1 MTEHTIIIDFMEPE
15 MPGTLVHRVRN
26 LAEDIER
33 ALSRGRASLD
43 ATGFRVQ
50 PHLRAIPGRTLRGT
64 GGFPT
69 MKSLNSRMAVIVWVM
84 VACAMIPT
92 ATLAQMQ
99 IPGVGSMLPDKAQL
113 LEQAQK
119 LVADLT
125 SMKSS
130 GKLGAADTAKVDSL
144 LPKATA
150 VNTELAKPQ
159 VEPSRLAQ
167 LAGQLGDLQKQVG
180 ALKGVM
186 K

>member
-1 MTEHTIIIDFMEPE
+1 MKNLNNRMNVNGRVVAMVCVII
-15 MPGTLVHRVRN
+15 
-26 LAEDIER
+26 
-33 ALSRGRASLD
+33 ASAML
-43 ATGFRVQ
+43 
-50 PHLRAIPGRTLRGT
+50 P
-64 GGFPT
+64 
-69 MKSLNSRMAVIVWVM
+69 AV
-84 VACAMIPT
+84 T
-92 ATLAQMQ
+92 RAQMQ

-119 LVADLT
+119 LVSDLT

-130 GKLGAADTAKVDSL
+130 GKLGAADGAKVDSL

-150 VNTELAKPQ
+150 VNNELAKPQ
-159 VEPSRLAQ
+159 VEPSRLTQ

>member
-1 MTEHTIIIDFMEPE
+1 
-15 MPGTLVHRVRN
+15 
-26 LAEDIER
+26 
-33 ALSRGRASLD
+33 
-43 ATGFRVQ
+43 
-50 PHLRAIPGRTLRGT
+50 
-64 GGFPT
+64 
-69 MKSLNSRMAVIVWVM
+69 MKRLNSRMTVVVWATAVCAMMPAVI
-84 VACAMIPT
+84 
-92 ATLAQMQ
+92 LAQTQ
-99 IPGVGSMLPDKAQL
+99 IPGIGSMLPDKAQL

-119 LVADLT
+119 LVTDLT

-159 VEPSRLAQ
+159 VEPSRLTQ